1 MEELTFDVRSL
12 AEVLDARDLN
22 GQGSLVEQVYELLRQ
37 SIINLSLPPESA
49 LVEQEV
55 GAVLK
60 ISKTPVREAIIRLA
74 REGLVHVA
82 PKSGSFVTAINLD
95 RYFEACFVRTQ
106 LEVGC
111 VRRLATQGVSMADE
125 ARLKALITE
134 QEEALRKNDDA
145 GFFQLDESL
154 HQCFFDV
161 AGLSGV
167 WKLMNLAKAELD
179 RVRHLKRAF
188 GIRQRQLV
196 IEEHSEIINAIIDRD
211 PARAEQALLNN
222 IGAVEDEI
230 NSISQNPQLLR
241 TIHDLNELVIVN
253 RRSRGS
259 GEVAKAKS
267 WT

>member
-1 MEELTFDVRSL
+1 MEELTFDVRPL
-12 AEVLDARDLN
+12 IEVLDASDLD
-22 GQGSLVEQVYELLRQ
+22 GHGSLVEQVYGLLRE
-37 SIINLSLPPESA
+37 SIINLSLPPDSA

-55 GAVLK
+55 AGVLK
-60 ISKTPVREAIIRLA
+60 VSKTPIREAIIRLA

-82 PKSGSFVTAINLD
+82 PKSGSFVTPISLD

-111 VRRLATQGVSMADE
+111 VRRLAEHGVSMADQV
-125 ARLKALITE
+125 RLRTLITE
-134 QEEALRKNDDA
+134 QEEALQGNDDA

-154 HQCFFDV
+154 HRCLFDV

-167 WKLMNLAKAELD
+167 WQLMNVAKAEVD

-188 GIRQRQLV
+188 GIRQRHLV
-196 IEEHSEIINAIIDRD
+196 IEEHSAIIDAIVNRE

-222 IGAVEDEI
+222 IGAVEDQMT
-230 NSISQNPQLLR
+230 SISDNPMLLR
-241 TIHDLNELVIVN
+241 TIEDLNKVVALE

-259 GEVAKAKS
+259 KKITKA
-267 WT
+267 

>member
-1 MEELTFDVRSL
+1 MKELTFDVRPL
-12 AEVLDARDLN
+12 TEVLDASDLN
-22 GQGSLVEQVYELLRQ
+22 GQGSLVEQVYGLLRE
-37 SIINLSLPPESA
+37 SIINLSLPPDSA

-55 GAVLK
+55 AGVLK
-60 ISKTPVREAIIRLA
+60 VSKTPIREAIIRLA

-82 PKSGSFVTAINLD
+82 PKSGSFVTPISLD
-95 RYFEACFVRTQ
+95 RYFEACFVRSQ

-111 VRRLATQGVSMADE
+111 VRRLAGQGVSMADQV
-125 ARLKALITE
+125 RLRTLITE

-154 HQCFFDV
+154 HRCLFNV

-167 WKLMNLAKAELD
+167 WQVMNVAKAEMD

-188 GIRQRQLV
+188 GIRQRKLV
-196 IEEHSEIINAIIDRD
+196 IEEHTAIIDAIVDRD

-222 IGAVEDEI
+222 IGAVDDEVT
-230 NSISQNPQLLR
+230 SISKNPLLLR
-241 TIHDLNELVIVN
+241 TIEDLNKIVALD

-259 GEVAKAKS
+259 KKIAKA
-267 WT
+267 